1 MLIEMFHTPL
11 FIWFLTLFCVENR
24 KTKHLTH
31 LLKKKKKAKKQMNK
45 NINPEILFWLEET
58 LFLNE
63 TIFLAVSFI

>member
-31 LLKKKKKAKKQMNK
+31 LLKKKERKKTNEQ

-58 LFLNE
+58 FFLNE